1 MICPVD
7 GAVSNSFRP
16 SSWIHPTFS
25 SSTMNAVIY
34 HPVEERVYE
43 SLSHSGSIFQPCLMH
58 ISARAPSKMEGGYLY
73 VEQRIFFYFNLQ
85 HRPEQYRLGRGT
97 RAEDGNCECGEER

>member
-1 MICPVD
+1 
-7 GAVSNSFRP
+7 
-16 SSWIHPTFS
+16 
-25 SSTMNAVIY
+25 
-34 HPVEERVYE
+34 
-43 SLSHSGSIFQPCLMH
+43 MH